1 MARLQVGPAPSREI
15 GSRKWDKP
23 MEPPYPGLLAE
34 AAGRGKGERGRTVEI
49 RYALLDSRRYP
60 AMYLPYQLFL
70 SSHRRRRRAFPCI
83 SFAFPDD
90 FVAKIMRL
98 IRSRRAVRAECCG
111 RARSTV
117 PFPVATK
124 LWHEARS
131 AANARCI
138 FIAVHSLCVRVC
150 ARALAWHHF
159 FFNLL
164 LPTFL
169 TS

>member
-1 MARLQVGPAPSREI
+1 MYERAVRGWRGCRLARHRAERL
-15 GSRKWDKP
+15 D
-23 MEPPYPGLLAE
+23 PGNETNRWNPRTLSSSPNPLDE
-34 AAGRGKGERGRTVEI
+34 GKGGGTVEI

-70 SSHRRRRRAFPCI
+70 SSHRRRALPCI
-83 SFAFPDD
+83 SSTFPDD
-90 FVAKIMRL
+90 FVAEIMRL

-124 LWHEARS
+124 VWHKARF

-138 FIAVHSLCVRVC
+138 FIAVHFLSVRDVT
-150 ARALAWHHF
+150 F
-159 FFNLL
+159 F
-164 LPTFL
+164 
-169 TS
+169 

>member
-1 MARLQVGPAPSREI
+1 
-15 GSRKWDKP
+15 
-23 MEPPYPGLLAE
+23 MEPRTHSP
-34 AAGRGKGERGRTVEI
+34 RRTRRTRERRKAVEI

-60 AMYLPYQLFL
+60 AMYLSYQLFL
-70 SSHRRRRRAFPCI
+70 SSHRRRRRALPCI
-83 SFAFPDD
+83 SFAFPND

-98 IRSRRAVRAECCG
+98 IRSRRAVRTECCG

-124 LWHEARS
+124 LRYKARS

-138 FIAVHSLCVRVC
+138 FIAVHFLNVRDV
-150 ARALAWHHF
+150 RF

-164 LPTFL
+164 PPRFRHIGRSSSRLILIIPEL
-169 TS
+169 RK